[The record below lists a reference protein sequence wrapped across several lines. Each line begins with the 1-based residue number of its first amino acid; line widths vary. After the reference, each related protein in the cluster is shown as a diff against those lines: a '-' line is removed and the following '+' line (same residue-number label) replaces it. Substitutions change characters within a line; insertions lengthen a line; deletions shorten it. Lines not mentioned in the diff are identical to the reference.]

1 MSPTVPRVIPGVV
14 LSEDAAAAAPIADTR
29 QQHAF
34 DALVRRRSRAISLRE
49 SNPAPLL
56 RGLTGGATQDT
67 ATPHF
72 PPTQRDTSAFAHR
85 SPAPQDRS
93 VAQSATSSSAAFHQ
107 PNQPNQPNQRDHR
120 DQAQIANRRL
130 RQTLEHLDG
139 GGSSHRDA
147 RAQAPTPIVRREL
160 TGDEVRF
167 AKVAEYVLNRA
178 RDFCTNDAVL
188 KSGTWQTQFAIDPK
202 IMPDCVLRLS
212 LSGSELTLR
221 FDSADVT
228 SRALISKYAGI
239 LKARLAA
246 LMTERGTS
254 RDIEIV
260 SS

>member
-1 MSPTVPRVIPGVV
+1 MSPTVPRIIPGVV

-34 DALVRRRSRAISLRE
+34 DALVRRRSRANSLRE

-67 ATPHF
+67 ATPYSA
-72 PPTQRDTSAFAHR
+72 PTQRDTSAFAHR

-93 VAQSATSSSAAFHQ
+93 VAQSATSSSAASH
-107 PNQPNQPNQRDHR
+107 QPNQPNQRDHR
-120 DQAQIANRRL
+120 DQAQITNRRL

-147 RAQAPTPIVRREL
+147 RVEAPTPIVRREL

-188 KSGTWQTQFAIDPK
+188 KSGTWQTQFAIDPE
-202 IMPDCVLRLS
+202 IMPDCILRLS